1 MIMYPA
7 KSMISVMW
15 ILKGSCSTICAVVKV
30 KNVDGFPNGDG
41 VDNDELGPK
50 DELVP
55 KVDWPSTES

>member
-15 ILKGSCSTICAVVKV
+15 ILKGSCSTMWAVVNV
-30 KNVDGFPNGDG
+30 KNVDGFPNGEG

-55 KVDWPSTES
+55 NVESPVTES